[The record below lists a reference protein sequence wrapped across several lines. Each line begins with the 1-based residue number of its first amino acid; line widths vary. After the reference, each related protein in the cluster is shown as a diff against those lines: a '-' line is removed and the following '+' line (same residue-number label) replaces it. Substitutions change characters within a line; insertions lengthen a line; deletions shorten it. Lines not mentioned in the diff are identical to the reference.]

1 MSSSLTAKLQFI
13 RGKEKWS
20 FVKVADCTKYNV
32 ANTKI
37 LTDARTEMQE
47 PRGMLLLISSSFLG
61 A

>member
-1 MSSSLTAKLQFI
+1 LTAKLQFI

-37 LTDARTEMQE
+37 LTDARTERQE